1 RRELSEGHGRA
12 LLLATEHADRRR
24 LASAAVEGGWSVR
37 ELEERARRAND
48 GTAARP
54 QARLRRPALHPD
66 QEAAIAQI
74 TDSFGAALGLAV
86 DVSVTAAGDY
96 RVHLTFESVDDAL
109 ELASRVAL
117 NGTHGPAPNPH
128 KD

>member
-1 RRELSEGHGRA
+1 M
-12 LLLATEHADRRR
+12 
-24 LASAAVEGGWSVR
+24 R

-96 RVHLTFESVDDAL
+96 RVHLTFESADDAL
-109 ELASRVAL
+109 DLASRVAL
-117 NGTHGPAPNPH
+117 NGTHGPPPNPH